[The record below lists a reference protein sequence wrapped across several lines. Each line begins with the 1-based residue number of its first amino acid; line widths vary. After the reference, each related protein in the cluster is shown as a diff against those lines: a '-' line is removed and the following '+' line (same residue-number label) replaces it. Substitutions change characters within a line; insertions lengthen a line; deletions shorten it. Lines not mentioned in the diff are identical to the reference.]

1 MVVQISQNT
10 MDFLT
15 QRRDKALQTVNDAQ
29 NERQAAVARRD
40 EAQRLADNI
49 NALIADSQVV
59 P

>member
-10 MDFLT
+10 LDFLT
-15 QRRDKALQTVNDAQ
+15 NRRDRALATVTEAQ
-29 NERQAAVARRD
+29 NERQAAVAKRD
-40 EAQRLADNI
+40 DAQRLADNI